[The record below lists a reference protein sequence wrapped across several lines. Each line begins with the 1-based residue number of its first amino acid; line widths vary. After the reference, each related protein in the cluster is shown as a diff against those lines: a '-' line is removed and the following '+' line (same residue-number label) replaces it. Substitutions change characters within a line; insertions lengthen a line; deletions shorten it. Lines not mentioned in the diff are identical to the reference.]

1 MQSSATSGSSKASSV
16 AAPLTGGCLCG
27 AIRYTIS
34 APVTALRAC
43 HCLNCQKHTGAGGSV
58 NAIVPND
65 AFTIVKGEPKRYD
78 DSATQSGRT
87 LSRHFCGNCGSP
99 IYSRRNPGAGF
110 VVVRA
115 GSLDDSSGMKIA
127 GNIWTSTARSWAYID
142 PSTECHAGN
151 MPAPPPKA

>member
-1 MQSSATSGSSKASSV
+1 V
-16 AAPLTGGCLCG
+16 AGPLTGGCLCG
-27 AIRYTIS
+27 AVRYTIS
-34 APVTALRAC
+34 TPVTTLRAC
-43 HCLNCQKHTGAGGSV
+43 HCLNCQKHTGSAGSV

-65 AFTIVKGEPKRYD
+65 AFRIVKGEPKRYD

-99 IYSRRNPGAGF
+99 IYSRRNPDAGF

-115 GSLDDSSGMKIA
+115 GSLDDSSGMKIT
-127 GNIWTSTARSWAYID
+127 GNIWTSTARPWAHID

-151 MPAPPPKA
+151 MPAPPKPQP